1 MSFSSIIDYR
11 LNGNLRPTDI
21 IDSAGNKGTNNQVLI
36 ANGDSTFHWGAYTGS
51 AGTPSTYFFPIA
63 QNNDLVADTDET
75 IFNSAAEFTGVNL
88 VTVVV
93 GLRTFDPILFTSVQM
108 FLFGVNPDNS
118 TTYLAT
124 SGTSGNGLAENA
136 TIAFITLTQL
146 VDFNTYPAIR
156 VVLVAQVLNG
166 VNYALNNDNEEYNL
180 GVTIVQLTDA

>member
-1 MSFSSIIDYR
+1 MSFSSIIGYR

-21 IDSAGNKGTNNQVLI
+21 IDAEESAGVNGQVLI

-63 QNNDLVADTDET
+63 QNNDLVANTNET
-75 IFNSAAEFTGVNL
+75 IFNSAAEFTGINY

-93 GLRTFDPILFTSVQM
+93 GLRTFDPVLFTSVQM
-108 FLFGVNPDNS
+108 FLFGVKPDNS

-124 SGTSGNGLAENA
+124 SGTSSNNLTEN
-136 TIAFITLTQL
+136 ISVAFITLSQL
-146 VDFNTYPAIR
+146 VDCNTYPAIR
-156 VVLVAQVLNG
+156 VVLVAQVSNG
-166 VNYALNNDNEEYNL
+166 VNYAINNDNEEYNL